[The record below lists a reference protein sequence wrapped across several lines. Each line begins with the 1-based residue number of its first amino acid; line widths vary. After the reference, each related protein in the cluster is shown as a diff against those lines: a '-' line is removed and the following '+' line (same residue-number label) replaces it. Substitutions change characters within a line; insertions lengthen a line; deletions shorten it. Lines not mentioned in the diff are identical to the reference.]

1 MKNLSRNQWIA
12 VFAGLGFLGYIL
24 FGNSL
29 MDFFNP
35 TNNNLN
41 STPQTGFVSEDVVVG
56 QGLEVGKGDNVTVHY
71 VGTFQDGRVFD
82 SSLDRNTPFT
92 FTIGVGGVIRG
103 WDEGLLG
110 MKVGG
115 KRLLVIAPD
124 YAYGPQGS
132 GPIPPNSTLLFEVEL
147 LDVKKPSSL

>member
-1 MKNLSRNQWIA
+1 
-12 VFAGLGFLGYIL
+12 
-24 FGNSL
+24 

-35 TNNNLN
+35 KNNNLN

-132 GPIPPNSTLLFEVEL
+132 GPIPPDSTLIFEVEL